1 MGLVIFGGSNIVS
14 DLFDCALALGMPVEQ
29 VVTHL
34 PEPDDGRSLP
44 LAQRLDALAALGARP
59 GVVTLD
65 EFAPQPGQHY
75 LLGPTTPAR
84 AALARLVQ
92 QRHGLEFCTLVHPT
106 AYVSPLSTLSPG
118 VFIGANSVIGPG
130 ARLAPHVFINRGVTI
145 GHDTS
150 IGAYSR
156 VQPGSNVGG
165 LTRIGAGVTVGIGA
179 TVIERL
185 VIGDGAFIGAGAV
198 VTGDVVPRVLMVGIP
213 ARFKKTL
220 GDPE

>member
-14 DLFDCALALGMPVEQ
+14 DLFDCALAQGMQIDQ

-34 PEPDDGRSLP
+34 PEPDDARSLP
-44 LAQRLDALAALGARP
+44 LTRRLEELAALGMRP
-59 GVVTLD
+59 GVVALD
-65 EFAPQPGQHY
+65 DFVPQPGQQY

-84 AALARLVQ
+84 AELARLVQ
-92 QRHGLEFCTLVHPT
+92 QRHSLEFCTLVHPT
-106 AYVSPLSTLSPG
+106 SYVSPLSRLSQG
-118 VFIGANSVIGPG
+118 VFVGANSVIGPG

-156 VQPGSNVGG
+156 VQPGANVGG
-165 LTRIGAGVTVGIGA
+165 LTRIGEGVTVGIGA

-198 VTGDVVPRVLMVGIP
+198 VTGDVDPRVLMVGIP
-213 ARFKKTL
+213 AKFKKSL
-220 GDPE
+220 AGPQ